1 MSLYE
6 DVKENL
12 SAQIYELEA
21 LQSVYPEE
29 LVIADQGILA
39 DINNFIEIPQ
49 ETLPQRLEYS
59 IKISENE
66 ATIELQVC
74 LPTNYPQEKPEIY
87 ARTSSLDRIQQLLLN
102 EALTSF
108 LNKNENGDP
117 CIYSLISWLQDNIE
131 KYLNNSK
138 VNKETNTENEKKE
151 HEQTGELSF
160 ARYWIYS
167 HHIYSKLKRRDII
180 NLAKEHSLTGFCL
193 PGKPGIICIEG
204 IRTDCELWWQKI
216 KVMNWHKILIKL
228 LEDEILNDEKN
239 INSMRKY
246 HNFEE
251 ISFPSSDRHN
261 DMGQLLTYLTDH
273 QSQHVFNEIFGI
285 KGKSTH

>member
-6 DVKENL
+6 NTKENL
-12 SAQIYELEA
+12 TTQIYELEA

-39 DINNFIEIPQ
+39 DINNFIEFPQ
-49 ETLPQRLEYS
+49 ELPQRLEYS

-74 LPTNYPQEKPEIY
+74 LPTNYPQEKPEVY
-87 ARTSSLDRIQQLLLN
+87 ARTPSLDRTQQLLLN
-102 EALTSF
+102 EALASF
-108 LNKNENGDP
+108 LNKNEKGDP

-131 KYLNNSK
+131 KYLKNSK
-138 VNKETNTENEKKE
+138 VNKESNNENEKKE
-151 HEQTGELSF
+151 YEQPGELCF

-193 PGKPGIICIEG
+193 PGKPGIVCIEG

-228 LEDEILNDEKN
+228 IEDEILNDEKN

-246 HNFEE
+246 HNFQE

-285 KGKSTH
+285 KGKFTH

>member
-6 DVKENL
+6 NIKENL
-12 SAQIYELEA
+12 TAQIYELEA

-39 DINNFIEIPQ
+39 DINNFIEFPQ
-49 ETLPQRLEYS
+49 ELPQRLEYS

-66 ATIELQVC
+66 AIIELQVC
-74 LPTNYPQEKPEIY
+74 LPNDYPQEKPEVY
-87 ARTSSLDRIQQLLLN
+87 ARTSSLDRTQQLLLN

-108 LNKNENGDP
+108 LNTNEKGDP

-131 KYLNNSK
+131 KYLQNSK
-138 VNKETNTENEKKE
+138 VNKESNHENEKKE
-151 HEQTGELSF
+151 HEQPGELSF

-204 IRTDCELWWQKI
+204 IKTDCELWWQKI

-228 LEDEILNDEKN
+228 IEDEILNDENN
-239 INSMRKY
+239 INTMRKY
-246 HNFEE
+246 HNFQE

-285 KGKSTH
+285 KGKFTH